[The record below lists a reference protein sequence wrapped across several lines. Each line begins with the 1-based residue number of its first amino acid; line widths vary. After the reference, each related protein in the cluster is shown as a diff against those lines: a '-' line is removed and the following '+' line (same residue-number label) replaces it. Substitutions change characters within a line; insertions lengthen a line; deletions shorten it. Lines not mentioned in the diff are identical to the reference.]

1 MSDAH
6 ILPEKRIK
14 VKRAL
19 WLDELEAFLI
29 RSLAEEEGTPVL
41 DVRFLLKRIQDTQ
54 GYKGQIRDASF
65 RELSKELKETNEI
78 YPSFLPLRLLTPPE
92 E

>member
-1 MSDAH
+1 MNDAH
-6 ILPEKRIK
+6 IPPEECIK

-19 WLDELEAFLI
+19 WLDELEAFLL
-29 RSLAEEEGTPVL
+29 RSLAEEGTPVL

-65 RELSKELKETNEI
+65 RELSKELEETNEL